1 MAQTIVGIFD
11 SFADADVAK
20 ERLIQDGISR
30 SDIQTHE
37 EDRAADTSLGAPLAG
52 DDTRVV
58 TTPGHAGDTGHG
70 MMAGVER
77 FFANLFGSDE
87 RPDEVGHYHEAVRR
101 GGVLLSVDVRDD
113 AQLSSVRTVLENA
126 GAVDIDSRV
135 AHWEKT
141 GYTGYQADA
150 KPYTPEQ
157 ADAERQAFAVVKEDL
172 VVGKRAVETGGFRV
186 YSRAT
191 STPVSESVTLR
202 EEHAT
207 IERRPVDRAV
217 TAADLRDGSIEIRE
231 TAEEAVVGKTSRVVE
246 EVVVGKTSSE
256 HTETINETLHGTDVE
271 VERIE
276 GEKLSGATGL
286 NKTGLGVTGVETAGV
301 TGVGAPVGGVTSSAT
316 PSALQP
322 NPTIKP
328 V

>member
-20 ERLIQDGISR
+20 ERLIQSGISR

-37 EDRAADTSLGAPLAG
+37 DDRGADASLAG
-52 DDTRVV
+52 NDGRIV
-58 TTPGHAGDTGHG
+58 TSPEHTGETGHG
-70 MMAGVER
+70 MMGGVER
-77 FFANLFGSDE
+77 FFANLFGSDDH
-87 RPDEVGHYHEAVRR
+87 PDEVGHYHEAVRR

-113 AQLSSVRTVLENA
+113 AQLSSVRSVLEST
-126 GAVDIDSRV
+126 GAVDIDTRV
-135 AHWEKT
+135 AHWET
-141 GYTGYQADA
+141 SGYTGYEATA
-150 KPYTPEQ
+150 KPYTTEEIE
-157 ADAERQAFAVVKEDL
+157 ADRKSFAVVKEDL

-202 EEHAT
+202 EEHAS
-207 IERRPVDRAV
+207 IERRPVDRPV
-217 TAADLRDGSIEIRE
+217 TAADLRDGSVEIRE

-246 EVVVGKTSSE
+246 EVVVGKTATE
-256 HTETINETLHGTDVE
+256 HTETINETLRGTDVE

-276 GEKLSGATGL
+276 GEKLVGATGI
-286 NKTGLGVTGVETAGV
+286 NKVDLGVGGVNTGVTGT
-301 TGVGAPVGGVTSSAT
+301 TVGGVTTAGT

>member
-20 ERLIQDGISR
+20 ERLIQNGISR

-37 EDRAADTSLGAPLAG
+37 DDRAGDASLAG
-52 DDTRVV
+52 NDARVV
-58 TTPGHAGDTGHG
+58 TSPDHTGDTGHG

-77 FFANLFGSDE
+77 FFANMFGNDE

-101 GGVLLSVDVRDD
+101 GGVLLSVDVRDE
-113 AQLSSVRTVLENA
+113 AQLASVRNVLEST

-135 AHWEKT
+135 AHWETT
-141 GYTGYQADA
+141 GYKGYEATA
-150 KPYTPEQ
+150 KPYTPEEI
-157 ADAERQAFAVVKEDL
+157 DAERQAFAVVKEDL

-202 EEHAT
+202 EEHAS
-207 IERRPVDRAV
+207 IERRPVDRPV
-217 TAADLRDGSIEIRE
+217 TAADLREGSVEIRE

-246 EVVVGKTSSE
+246 EVVVGKTSTE

-271 VERIE
+271 VERVE
-276 GEKLSGATGL
+276 GEKLRGATGV
-286 NKTGLGVTGVETAGV
+286 NKVDLGTSGVETAGV
-301 TGVGAPVGGVTSSAT
+301 TTGVGLPGTTVGGTTNVGT